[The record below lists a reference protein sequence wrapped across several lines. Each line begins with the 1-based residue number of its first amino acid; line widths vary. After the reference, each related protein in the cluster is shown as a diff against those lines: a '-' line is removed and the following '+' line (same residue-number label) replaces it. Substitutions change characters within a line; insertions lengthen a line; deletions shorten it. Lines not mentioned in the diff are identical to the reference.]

1 MLQLT
6 CNNDHDTLKAV
17 LDYGEKEFGPVW
29 ETEPPEEE
37 ADQTKR
43 SEVKEEAKKQNKE
56 QGIEEETKS
65 SKEEADQTT
74 KSEEKASEAKEKAR
88 EEKENHEK
96 KLKEG
101 RKQNPIMI
109 SSQNNYDMCTQALYS
124 AGYRIPQKKGK
135 IDGKDGGDQKL
146 EGYEER
152 SRQQIVM
159 ELPNQDDAV
168 EKLLLY
174 KAYSNPRYLSMA
186 LENDQ
191 TIEDLSKGLTDDKR
205 TEEPKKEKDKKTI
218 LGDLQRID
226 PLRRAFDLAEEAE
239 QRSNNVQ
246 GFSELKNSYKE
257 IQEELEGFTQSILT
271 QCSNMTEVRSILEHN
286 PEDWDDDDDDSE
298 EQNWQVAVWEGRK
311 EFVAHPFFQQYIKK
325 RMDVSSKVLGKR
337 MSDKISMCI
346 KSDILLNLI
355 CIPLLLFVFCLFPFV
370 VVADFFREADI
381 LFVSDKVWQ
390 ERQTDEKKKEKL
402 PFRFFRRAIHTKTLS
417 MMVAHLLHA
426 LYIVLLGYIVI
437 ARKYNKVEPQLY
449 TFALIHE
456 YSIIL
461 RKAFFLLSGLF

>member
-1 MLQLT
+1 M
-6 CNNDHDTLKAV
+6 D
-17 LDYGEKEFGPVW
+17 PVN
-29 ETEPPEEE
+29 
-37 ADQTKR
+37 
-43 SEVKEEAKKQNKE
+43 KEEAENAKKKHQKE
-56 QGIEEETKS
+56 
-65 SKEEADQTT
+65 
-74 KSEEKASEAKEKAR
+74 
-88 EEKENHEK
+88 
-96 KLKEG
+96 LKEG

-109 SSQNNYDMCTQALYS
+109 SSQNNYDMCTQLLYS
-124 AGYRIPQKKGK
+124 AGYRIPQNKLDRKLDKLTDEKGDEK
-135 IDGKDGGDQKL
+135 M

-152 SRQQIVM
+152 SRQKIVM
-159 ELPNQDDAV
+159 KLPDQEEAV

-174 KAYSNPRYLSMA
+174 KAYSNPQYLSMA
-186 LENDQ
+186 LSKDKNKDEAKDKG
-191 TIEDLSKGLTDDKR
+191 IEGLSNALTD
-205 TEEPKKEKDKKTI
+205 EDKKKI
-218 LGDLQRID
+218 LRDLQRID

-239 QRSNNVQ
+239 QRSHNVQ

-337 MSDKISMCI
+337 MSDKISMWI

-449 TFALIHE
+449 TFTLTHE

-461 RKAFFLLSGLF
+461 RKAILCFSLSFGVVLSNLLVF

>member
-56 QGIEEETKS
+56 QGIEEETKL

-74 KSEEKASEAKEKAR
+74 QSEVKEKASEAKDKAR

-124 AGYRIPQKKGK
+124 AGYRIPQNKLKRKGK
-135 IDGKDGGDQKL
+135 M

-205 TEEPKKEKDKKTI
+205 TEEPKKETI
-218 LGDLQRID
+218 LRDLQRID

-271 QCSNMTEVRSILEHN
+271 QCSNMARVRSILELN
-286 PEDWDDDDDDSE
+286 PDDD
-298 EQNWQVAVWEGRK
+298 
-311 EFVAHPFFQQYIKK
+311 
-325 RMDVSSKVLGKR
+325 
-337 MSDKISMCI
+337 
-346 KSDILLNLI
+346 
-355 CIPLLLFVFCLFPFV
+355 
-370 VVADFFREADI
+370 
-381 LFVSDKVWQ
+381 DKVWQ
-390 ERQTDEKKKEKL
+390 ER
-402 PFRFFRRAIHTKTLS
+402 RSRRICCS
-417 MMVAHLLHA
+417 DSS
-426 LYIVLLGYIVI
+426 
-437 ARKYNKVEPQLY
+437 VEPSTPRL
-449 TFALIHE
+449 
-456 YSIIL
+456 
-461 RKAFFLLSGLF
+461 

>member
-56 QGIEEETKS
+56 QGIEEETKL

-74 KSEEKASEAKEKAR
+74 QSEVKEKASEAKDKAR

-124 AGYRIPQKKGK
+124 AGYRIPQNKGK
-135 IDGKDGGDQKL
+135 IDGKEGGDEKL

-205 TEEPKKEKDKKTI
+205 TEEPKKENDKATTI
-218 LGDLQRID
+218 LRDLQRID

-271 QCSNMTEVRSILEHN
+271 QCSNMAEVRSILEHN

-325 RMDVSSKVLGKR
+325 RMDVASKVLGKR
-337 MSDKISMCI
+337 MRWI

-390 ERQTDEKKKEKL
+390 ER
-402 PFRFFRRAIHTKTLS
+402 RSRRICCS
-417 MMVAHLLHA
+417 DSS
-426 LYIVLLGYIVI
+426 
-437 ARKYNKVEPQLY
+437 VEPSTPRL
-449 TFALIHE
+449 
-456 YSIIL
+456 
-461 RKAFFLLSGLF
+461 